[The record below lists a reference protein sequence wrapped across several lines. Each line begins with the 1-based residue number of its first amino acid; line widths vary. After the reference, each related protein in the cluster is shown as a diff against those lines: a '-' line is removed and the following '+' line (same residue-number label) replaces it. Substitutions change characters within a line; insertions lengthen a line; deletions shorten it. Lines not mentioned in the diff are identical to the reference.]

1 VRLACE
7 AAYTA
12 LTKRQGQGMKTLAGI
27 VEAGEPLVQQAIDA
41 MRRYYEAKDLK
52 DPPEVVER
60 LRREA
65 ESLMQAL
72 QQYQQRALG
81 GVAATLH

>member
-1 VRLACE
+1 MRLACE

-12 LTKRQGQGMKTLAGI
+12 LTKRHGQGMKTLAGI

-41 MRRYYEAKDLK
+41 MRHYYEAKDLK